1 MRRYSG
7 WRTAGTESNAG
18 LDGNGSRLKW
28 LMGKGFRI
36 YVRGGTQIR
45 VEAGVKDNYAK

>member
-1 MRRYSG
+1 MRRCSG

-36 YVRGGTQIR
+36 YVLDGTQIR
-45 VEAGVKDNYAK
+45 AEARVKDNYAK